1 MRKAS
6 AIRAVAVLVAL
17 AIAGAGVPSVAKQTL
32 VPPYYYLTPGAVD
45 LTMLLAPPPDLDS
58 PLEQY
63 DQKKIADML
72 AERTDADVARAAADA
87 HRSVFAFSD
96 VLGSAF
102 SAGRVPLTAELFAHV
117 GADAAVFIEQA
128 KEHFA
133 RPRPPG
139 VTQSHGS
146 YPSGHA
152 AFASCT
158 AILLGEMV
166 PEKRSAIFARA
177 AIFAESRI
185 VAGVHY
191 PTDIEA
197 GWISGTV
204 IAAAFMRESRFVKD
218 FEAARAEVR
227 RVLHLT

>member
-1 MRKAS
+1 MTNRPPVRAL
-6 AIRAVAVLVAL
+6 AALIAVAVAFAAL
-17 AIAGAGVPSVAKQTL
+17 PSIAKESL
-32 VPPYYYLTPGAVD
+32 VPPYYYLTPGSVD

-58 PLEQY
+58 ALDLY
-63 DQKKIADML
+63 DQKKIADVL

-96 VLGSAF
+96 VLGGDF
-102 SAGRVPLTAELFAHV
+102 TAGRVPLTAELFAHV
-117 GADAAVFIEQA
+117 GADTAVFIAQA
-128 KEHFA
+128 KAHFA

-139 VTQSHGS
+139 VTQTHGS

-152 AFASCT
+152 AFAACT
-158 AILLGEMV
+158 AVLLGEMV
-166 PEKRSAIFARA
+166 PEKRRAIFARA